1 MMSGGC
7 HSVRMT
13 SSTSGILTSAS
24 GGKKDI
30 DWVFKYLTHTVL
42 VKRNDGVS
50 EDLGS
55 TLLMTNMIGDKKGQG
70 MVMPG
75 HKKHHYVGEPQL
87 TLL

>member
-1 MMSGGC
+1 M
-7 HSVRMT
+7 
-13 SSTSGILTSAS
+13 
-24 GGKKDI
+24 
-30 DWVFKYLTHTVL
+30 
-42 VKRNDGVS
+42 KRNDGVS

-70 MVMPG
+70 MVMPS